1 MAHIDLKDI
10 LQHTVSSVY
19 GDLVT
24 RPTGEAVRTSIE
36 ALLPEVDEDVAI
48 IDFSTVRLM
57 DISCADEIVGKLL
70 LQHGRARYFLLM
82 GVHPGHEDAIEP
94 VLERHRLAVVAQ
106 DRSGSLKLLGAMPE
120 HARRAFTVL
129 ADSGPAL
136 LDELAAKLALSPDAV
151 REALEVLREQRVVR
165 ERGGHY
171 QALRSA

>member
-1 MAHIDLKDI
+1 MAWIDLKDI

-24 RPTGEAVRTSIE
+24 RPTGQAVRTSIE
-36 ALLPEVDEDVAI
+36 ALLPAADEDLAI

-57 DISCADEIVGKLL
+57 DFSCADEIVGKLL
-70 LQHGRARYFLLM
+70 LRYGRARYFLLV

-120 HARRAFTVL
+120 HARQAFTVL

-136 LDELAAKLALSPDAV
+136 LADVAAKLALSPDTA
-151 REALEVLREQRVVR
+151 REALEVLRERHVVR
-165 ERGGHY
+165 ESGGHY
-171 QALRSA
+171 QAVRSA